1 MDYLPIFLRVQD
13 RLIVVIGG
21 GAVAAR
27 KAELALKCGARVRL
41 VAPELAPSAVELLR
55 RHTAAAQMTH
65 VCAPFAAHH
74 LEGAALVMAATDSDA
89 INAQVAQLA
98 RAGGLPVNVA
108 DDAALSDFI
117 LPAIVDRAP
126 LLVAIS
132 SAGTTPVLARRV
144 REQIEALLPARLGA
158 LARLAGSQRERV
170 NQLLQPALRRPFW
183 ERFFGSAANLE
194 RLSADESAA
203 GRAFAT
209 ELTHFSEHQDSMG
222 LGEVY
227 LIGAGPGDPDL
238 LTLRALQLL
247 QQADVLLY
255 DRLVSPA
262 ILDRARREATRV
274 FVGKDVGEST
284 LSQDR
289 INELLIEHARRG
301 LKVAR
306 LKGGDPFIFG
316 RGGEEVA
323 ALARHGIPV
332 TVVPGITA
340 ALGAAAAAQIPLTL
354 RDVSQSVTF
363 APGHIAVAD
372 TLDWPALAR
381 SGHTVVFYMAMAQL
395 AGLTERLR
403 QAGAP
408 AERPVALIAQA
419 TLPTQRVVHGT
430 LADIAEIAR
439 TGGYGAPALLFVGE
453 VTRVVQQQVLESL
466 EPCLEG
472 VA

>member
-1 MDYLPIFLRVQD
+1 MDYLPILLRV
-13 RLIVVIGG
+13 RSRFAVVIGG
-21 GAVAAR
+21 GTVAAR
-27 KAELALKCGARVRL
+27 KAELLLKCGARVCL
-41 VAPELAPSAVELLR
+41 VAPELAAGTQELLR
-55 RHTAAAQMTH
+55 QHPADMSH
-65 VCAPFAAHH
+65 LCAEFAAHH
-74 LEGAALVMAATDSDA
+74 VEGAALVIAAADSA
-89 INAQVAQLA
+89 AVNSQVSQTA
-98 RAGGLPVNVA
+98 RARGIPVNVA
-108 DDAALSDFI
+108 DDAELSDFI

-126 LLVAIS
+126 LIVAVS
-132 SAGTTPVLARRV
+132 SAGAAPVLARRV

-158 LARLAGSQRERV
+158 LARFAGSQRKRV
-170 NQLLQPALRRPFW
+170 NQALRPALRRAFW
-183 ERFFGSAANLE
+183 ERFFGTHANLE
-194 RLSADESAA
+194 RLTRDEPAA
-203 GRAFAT
+203 QRAFTA
-209 ELTHFSEHQDSMG
+209 ELTAFSSRKDARG

-274 FVGKDVGEST
+274 FVGKDVGESM
-284 LSQDR
+284 SQER
-289 INELLIEHARRG
+289 INELLLDHARRG

-306 LKGGDPFIFG
+306 LKGGDPFVFG
-316 RGGEEVA
+316 RGGEELA

-340 ALGAAAAAQIPLTL
+340 ALGAAAAAKIPLTL

-363 APGHIAVAD
+363 APGHVAAAD

-395 AGLTERLR
+395 DGLTQRLR
-403 QAGAP
+403 KAGAP
-408 AERPVALIAQA
+408 ADRPVTLIAQA

-430 LADIAEIAR
+430 LTDIAELAR
-439 TGGYGAPALLFVGE
+439 SGGFGAPALLFVGD
-453 VTRVVQQQVLESL
+453 VTRVVQQQALEDL